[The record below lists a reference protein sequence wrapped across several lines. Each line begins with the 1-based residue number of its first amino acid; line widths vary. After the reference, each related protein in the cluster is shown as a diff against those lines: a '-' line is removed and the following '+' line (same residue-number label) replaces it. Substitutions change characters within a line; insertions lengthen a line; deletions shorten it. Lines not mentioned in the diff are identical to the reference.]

1 MSKIIFSPF
10 KLEIINSYAQKSEE
24 KKYNGSPKILAY
36 EKTLDDFKKFSIST

>member
-24 KKYNGSPKILAY
+24 KKYNGSPKILPCR
-36 EKTLDDFKKFSIST
+36 EKEIFNK